1 MAGCLPTTCYVPS
14 LMSRWQALSKNGER
28 AMVCGQTGIAKFAWQ
43 EAAQLAE
50 QMAEQLSEQLAAQFT
65 EQMAEKL
72 AAHLLSAP
80 PQIDELIAFHTSQ
93 HQLARLAL
101 AQQQPNVA
109 AMHYCQAYAKLR
121 RLCAALLSTA
131 SSSEQV
137 LQLQPYLQQS
147 ADALRTLSA
156 QGISNPQIDTLLL

>member
-28 AMVCGQTGIAKFAWQ
+28 AMACGQTGIAKFAWQ
-43 EAAQLAE
+43 EAAQLAQQMAE
-50 QMAEQLSEQLAAQFT
+50 QMAEQLAKQI
-65 EQMAEKL
+65 AENTPNP
-72 AAHLLSAP
+72 A
-80 PQIDELIAFHTSQ
+80 PQIDEFIAFHTSQ

-121 RLCAALLSTA
+121 RLCAALLCTA
-131 SSSEQV
+131 INSEQV

-147 ADALRTLSA
+147 ADALQTLSV
-156 QGISNPQIDTLLL
+156 QGVSNPQMDTLLL

>member
-1 MAGCLPTTCYVPS
+1 LAGCLPTSCYVPS
-14 LMSRWQALSKNGER
+14 IMSRWQALSKNGER
-28 AMVCGQTGIAKFAWQ
+28 AMACGQTGLAKFAWQ

-50 QMAEQLSEQLAAQFT
+50 QMAEQLSEQLAAQIAENT
-65 EQMAEKL
+65 PNPAPQM
-72 AAHLLSAP
+72 
-80 PQIDELIAFHTSQ
+80 DEFIAFHTSQ

-101 AQQQPNVA
+101 AQQQPSLA

-131 SSSEQV
+131 IRSEQV

-156 QGISNPQIDTLLL
+156 QGISNPQMDTLLL

>member
-14 LMSRWQALSKNGER
+14 IMSRWQALSKNGER
-28 AMVCGQTGIAKFAWQ
+28 AMACGQTGIAKFAWQ

-50 QMAEQLSEQLAAQFT
+50 QMAEQLATQLT

-72 AAHLLSAP
+72 AAHLPSAP

-121 RLCAALLSTA
+121 RLCAAI
-131 SSSEQV
+131 SSEQV

-147 ADALRTLSA
+147 TDALRTLSA
-156 QGISNPQIDTLLL
+156 QGISNPQMDTLLL

>member
-28 AMVCGQTGIAKFAWQ
+28 ALACGQTGLAKFAWQ
-43 EAAQLAE
+43 EAAQLAQQMAE
-50 QMAEQLSEQLAAQFT
+50 QMAQQMAEQLAKQI
-65 EQMAEKL
+65 AENTPNP
-72 AAHLLSAP
+72 A
-80 PQIDELIAFHTSQ
+80 PQIDEFIAFHTSQ

-121 RLCAALLSTA
+121 RLCAAI
-131 SSSEQV
+131 SSEQL

-147 ADALRTLSA
+147 SDALRNLSA
-156 QGISNPQIDTLLL
+156 QGISNPQMDTLLL

>member
-1 MAGCLPTTCYVPS
+1 MASGLPTRCYVPS

-28 AMVCGQTGIAKFAWQ
+28 ALACGQTGLAKFAWQ
-43 EAAQLAE
+43 EAAQLANQLVE
-50 QMAEQLSEQLAAQFT
+50 QGAVQLVEQKAKQLTAQLA
-65 EQMAEKL
+65 E
-72 AAHLLSAP
+72 HLPSTP
-80 PQIDELIAFHTSQ
+80 PQFDEFIAFHTSQ

-121 RLCAALLSTA
+121 GLCAALLSA
-131 SSSEQV
+131 AISSEQL

-156 QGISNPQIDTLLL
+156 QGIRNPQMDTLLL

>member
-28 AMVCGQTGIAKFAWQ
+28 AMACGQTGIAKFAWQ

-50 QMAEQLSEQLAAQFT
+50 QMAEQMAEQLAKQI
-65 EQMAEKL
+65 AENTPNP
-72 AAHLLSAP
+72 A
-80 PQIDELIAFHTSQ
+80 PQIDEFIAFHTSQ

-121 RLCAALLSTA
+121 RLCAAI
-131 SSSEQV
+131 SSEQV

-156 QGISNPQIDTLLL
+156 QGISNPQMDTLLL

>member
-28 AMVCGQTGIAKFAWQ
+28 AMACGQTGIAKFAWQ
-43 EAAQLAE
+43 EAAQLAQQMAE
-50 QMAEQLSEQLAAQFT
+50 QMAEQLAKQI
-65 EQMAEKL
+65 AENTPNP
-72 AAHLLSAP
+72 A
-80 PQIDELIAFHTSQ
+80 PQIDEFIAFHTSQ

-121 RLCAALLSTA
+121 RLCAAI
-131 SSSEQV
+131 SSEQV

-156 QGISNPQIDTLLL
+156 QGISNPQMDTLLL